1 VPLFR
6 CDQQPFIDVVPV
18 EPNVPVIVVP
28 VVGDVP
34 GQGVAEM
41 LGSGMPM
48 VVLSPGVPTSVAPSG
63 IVLPLPMVPSPS
75 PAAGLIAVPD
85 AVPPV
90 PIAAGLHVVAIDEPD
105 IAPPPSKVELDPAI
119 PVPVIIP
126 VLDPEI
132 PLLDVVMPVLE
143 PAIPV
148 LDVAVPEHNVP
159 LASGLSPPVL
169 SSVAPSGMPIG
180 PDAALKFIVPS
191 GDVAPMPGVGPTC
204 AKLLPQPRRK
214 MTPVMVRALSIEASS
229 VCATPGR
236 MRWCHFRRVADA

>member
-1 VPLFR
+1 
-6 CDQQPFIDVVPV
+6 VVPI
-18 EPNVPVIVVP
+18 EPNVPVIIVP

-63 IVLPLPMVPSPS
+63 IVLPLPMLPSPS
-75 PAAGLIAVPD
+75 PAAGVIAVPD

-90 PIAAGLHVVAIDEPD
+90 PVAAGLQVLAIDEPD
-105 IAPPPSKVELDPAI
+105 IVPPPSKVELDPAM
-119 PVPVIIP
+119 PVPDVIIP

-132 PLLDVVMPVLE
+132 PLPDVVIPVLE

-148 LDVAVPEHNVP
+148 LDVAVPAHNVP
-159 LASGLSPPVL
+159 PASGLSPPVL
-169 SSVAPSGMPIG
+169 SSVAPSGMPMG
-180 PDAALKFIVPS
+180 PDGALKFIVPS

-214 MTPVMVRALSIEASS
+214 MTPVMVRARSIEVSS
-229 VCATPGR
+229 VCATPNR
-236 MRWCHFRRVADA
+236 TR